1 MSCRDS
7 ISRSNAG
14 QSRSGEGN
22 EPLTSTILHAPCG
35 GERPSHDGLI
45 YMQTRTLTIPEL
57 AFIVGTRG
65 ALGAGIGLLLSER
78 LTAQARRA
86 AGLTLVAIGAI
97 TTIPAAMAVFGRGSR
112 FPEALESAP

>member
-1 MSCRDS
+1 M
-7 ISRSNAG
+7 
-14 QSRSGEGN
+14 
-22 EPLTSTILHAPCG
+22 
-35 GERPSHDGLI
+35 
-45 YMQTRTLTIPEL
+45 YMQTKALTIPEL
-57 AFIVGTRG
+57 AFIVGTRA

-112 FPEALESAP
+112 FPEALESVH